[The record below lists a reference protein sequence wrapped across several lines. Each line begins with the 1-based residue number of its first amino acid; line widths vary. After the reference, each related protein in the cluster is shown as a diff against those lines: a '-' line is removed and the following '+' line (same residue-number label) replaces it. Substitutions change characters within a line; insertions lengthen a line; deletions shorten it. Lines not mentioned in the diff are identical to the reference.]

1 MYSGTTNEFCLLLF
15 VFSCAVSAY
24 SKGWKNIKK
33 WRINEPITYS
43 ESASLWWKY
52 FDAEKVRYTEVLV
65 SSEISEVLFVKLT
78 IQSFTEVIIFL
89 TGSCW
94 CWRRSWICWIYW
106 PNGTLYHFFSFW
118 KSTGGSAGVAVGAN
132 ELQSGGLEFT
142 PRSNRWLDLCMF
154 LEVPS
159 SSPSIAL
166 VNSQL
171 VCLRPVGIL
180 NLVMFILI
188 ICFCPHLWAIMKTT
202 GLPVI
207 MFVLPP

>member
-1 MYSGTTNEFCLLLF
+1 MD
-15 VFSCAVSAY
+15 
-24 SKGWKNIKK
+24 
-33 WRINEPITYS
+33 
-43 ESASLWWKY
+43 LW
-52 FDAEKVRYTEVLV
+52 DILAEWY
-65 SSEISEVLFVKLT
+65 
-78 IQSFTEVIIFL
+78 II
-89 TGSCW
+89 
-94 CWRRSWICWIYW
+94 
-106 PNGTLYHFFSFW
+106 PFFSFW
-118 KSTGGSAGVAVGAN
+118 KTTGGSAGVAVGAN
-132 ELQSGGLEFT
+132 ELQFGGLEFT

-188 ICFCPHLWAIMKTT
+188 ICFCPHLCAIMKTT

-207 MFVLPP
+207 MFVLPR